1 MVIGIGTPIPD
12 LANLPGPSR
21 PGYPSGGGGTPFD
34 NTYSMAFDGI
44 DDYVDCSNS
53 GTFSFGDGTID
64 SPFSVSAWVKMD
76 DAARFRV
83 FSKEDAGSA
92 REWLFSTSSGRQLL
106 LNLYSQNDSAIK
118 IGRLT
123 GVLTSYVGSWIHI
136 CGTYDGSSSSSGIK
150 IYVNGVRSDTS
161 DNNAGSYVAMQS
173 NTGPFII
180 GGGFS
185 YYANGN
191 IDEASVFNYELSA
204 SDVTSI
210 YNSGTPNNL
219 DDLSTP
225 PAAWYRMGENGI
237 WKYPQWLLPE
247 NSNKDKLSNYSFNFD
262 GINDYVGVSSSAT
275 LSGQAVVSISAWIKP
290 DSVAGASTNKRIF
303 DESTSTSGYTRFGIE
318 RDADT
323 IQLKWR
329 DSSDDPSGIP
339 AGTLSTGSVLTVGVW
354 THILAIYNS
363 TSNEQKIYINGSL
376 STSSTVSISAL
387 GTSTTFGINIGRSP
401 NNSNYYGGN
410 IDEVA
415 IWHTDQ
421 SANAGS
427 IYNSGTPTTITGAAA
442 YWKLGEQAN
451 FTDNWIVNN
460 SALSNYSTRSFNF
473 DGIDDYI
480 DVGMSSG
487 TNDVS
492 ISCWMRSTEV
502 VVYNDSRM
510 PFGGR
515 PSSGGSNYSLG
526 RIRSQFATPTE
537 LNVAL
542 FNTFGSTVLNDGNW
556 HNLIYTY
563 NHTTK
568 EVKAYVD
575 GNTTPEATVT
585 FPAWI
590 SNFQFRIGDD
600 PSSSW
605 FFNGNV
611 DECAVWY
618 SVLGTSDVT
627 AIYNSGVPDNLS
639 SLSPESWWR
648 MGEDATFN
656 GSTNE
661 FTVPDQSGSNPGTSS
676 NTMLLET
683 LVGEAPNYTG
693 GGLSNAMTIED
704 RVGNAPNSI
713 NNALSYNMD
722 EVDREADTPPTP

>member
-1 MVIGIGTPIPD
+1 MVIGLGTPIPN

-21 PGYPSGGGGTPFD
+21 PGYPSGGGGTPFT

-44 DDYVDCSNS
+44 DDYVDCGNG
-53 GTFSFGDGTID
+53 GTFSFGDGTTD

-173 NTGPFII
+173 NTGPFRI
-180 GGGFS
+180 GSGFS

-191 IDEASVFNYELSA
+191 IDETSVFNYELSA
-204 SDVTSI
+204 SDVTAI
-210 YNSGTPNNL
+210 YNFPNGPNNL

-237 WKYPQWLLPE
+237 WKSPQWLLPE
-247 NSNKDKLSNYSFNFD
+247 NSNKDKLSNYSFSFDGTGDEISLGSLEINTDEAWSVSFWANLASFGAYPGVFKLKTDESQGFACFFSNIGSYKGINFGANTLPFTNIKTDGDISASLVGAWNNVILTYNGSGKTTLSNYSIYVNGSSVTAVASGAYGSVTNVSVIGDVTQHFNGNIDEFAVFQGTELTALNAAAIHNGGEPTTLPVTPTAYYKMGEQANFTDNWLVNNSALSNYSTRSFNFD
-262 GINDYVGVSSSAT
+262 GIGDYIDIPSSAT

-290 DSVAGASTNKRIF
+290 DTIAGASTNKRIF

-329 DSSDDPSGIP
+329 DSSNDPSGS

-363 TSNEQKIYINGSL
+363 TSNEQKIYINGSP
-376 STSSTVSISAL
+376 SASSTTSISAL
-387 GTSTTFGINIGRSP
+387 GTSTTFGINIGRSS
-401 NNSNYYGGN
+401 NNTNYYSGN

-415 IWHTDQ
+415 VWHSDQ

-427 IYNSGTPTTITGAAA
+427 IYSGGTP
-442 YWKLGEQAN
+442 
-451 FTDNWIVNN
+451 
-460 SALSNYSTRSFNF
+460 
-473 DGIDDYI
+473 
-480 DVGMSSG
+480 
-487 TNDVS
+487 
-492 ISCWMRSTEV
+492 
-502 VVYNDSRM
+502 
-510 PFGGR
+510 
-515 PSSGGSNYSLG
+515 
-526 RIRSQFATPTE
+526 
-537 LNVAL
+537 
-542 FNTFGSTVLNDGNW
+542 
-556 HNLIYTY
+556 
-563 NHTTK
+563 
-568 EVKAYVD
+568 
-575 GNTTPEATVT
+575 
-585 FPAWI
+585 
-590 SNFQFRIGDD
+590 
-600 PSSSW
+600 
-605 FFNGNV
+605 
-611 DECAVWY
+611 
-618 SVLGTSDVT
+618 SDLT
-627 AIYNSGVPDNLS
+627 
-639 SLSPESWWR
+639 SLSPTNWWR

-661 FTVPDQSGSNPGTSS
+661 FTVPDQSGSRVR
-676 NTMLLET
+676 MQLLMDLQMNLPFLIKVEVT
-683 LVGEAPNYTG
+683 LEQVLTRCY
-693 GGLSNAMTIED
+693 
-704 RVGNAPNSI
+704 
-713 NNALSYNMD
+713 
-722 EVDREADTPPTP
+722 